1 MYRRREREREEGS
14 RYNVNERWK
23 AERSGE
29 ISLSISLAGE
39 APARMRHR
47 VGNLGLKLE
56 ERVSQHFLSGFL
68 ATMVSSIN
76 IACCGKNF
84 QKQSHEIMKQR

>member
-47 VGNLGLKLE
+47 VGIKIGRE
-56 ERVSQHFLSGFL
+56 SQSAFPFGVFGDHGVVDKHCVL
-68 ATMVSSIN
+68 
-76 IACCGKNF
+76 
-84 QKQSHEIMKQR
+84 R